1 MSEFRKIMSSI
12 ENEEYSPF
20 YLLHGD
26 EPYFIDKIESK
37 ITDNLID
44 DSSRHS
50 IIHYSMEK
58 MLMLLIL

>member
-1 MSEFRKIMSSI
+1 MTEFRKIMSSI

-44 DSSRHS
+44 DSSRS
-50 IIHYSMEK
+50 FYYS
-58 MLMLLIL
+58 LF